1 MQEGGGGDKL
11 KLRGVLRHV
20 PGGGADPL
28 HCRAKGF
35 VGNLLPIHPDAL
47 VKALQMGGSIQ
58 PHPVSRR
65 LQDAAQIGA
74 DRAFPVGARH
84 MDDAQLPVRVA
95 QPVEEPL
102 RLRHGML
109 GSKARDLIDVR
120 YRLPI
125 SVNLL
130 SLQNSASS
138 LPHRAFLSFR
148 VPAALLPFRH
158 LLTRTAPYPAASRKP
173 MAA

>member
-1 MQEGGGGDKL
+1 MG
-11 KLRGVLRHV
+11 RGEQ
-20 PGGGADPL
+20 G
-28 HCRAKGF
+28 
-35 VGNLLPIHPDAL
+35 
-47 VKALQMGGSIQ
+47 
-58 PHPVSRR
+58 HPVSRR

-109 GSKARDLIDVR
+109 GSKARDFIDVR